1 MKRSLFLLVALL
13 VAMLAKAV
21 DYPYL
26 VFTNTSGTN
35 TVLSVSDMTLTV
47 SGSELRVTNAEGTIS
62 FVLTELASM
71 QFSKDGTLLALKEV
85 LDADKPVQLFTL
97 TGQSV
102 GIYDNLK
109 DAAQKN
115 NAGVYVIKQGTKSQQ
130 IVIK

>member
-1 MKRSLFLLVALL
+1 MKRSLFLLMALL

-109 DAAQKN
+109 DAVQRN